1 MKATLRPTS
10 LPKST
15 LSKAGSDP
23 APLSRQGRCGRSSCT
38 SGRAL
43 CRLLPGGWP
52 GCLRVPEARRGRI
65 SMDSAAAR
73 LEAERKSPAWGDCR
87 PGGRLDMSH
96 GFVRHIRRNQI
107 ARDDYDKEMKQA
119 KEKVKK
125 RHTPAP
131 ARPRKPDQQVYH
143 PRQRSRA
150 EITSGLEYE
159 GSSESSSS
167 TELDPYGPA
176 LFCLEYESDSGK
188 ITSVVVHQDNDA
200 DEVVEKISAQ
210 NQLEPALRDAL
221 KKRVQE
227 ELEKRRVKR

>member
-1 MKATLRPTS
+1 
-10 LPKST
+10 
-15 LSKAGSDP
+15 
-23 APLSRQGRCGRSSCT
+23 
-38 SGRAL
+38 
-43 CRLLPGGWP
+43 
-52 GCLRVPEARRGRI
+52 
-65 SMDSAAAR
+65 MDSAAVGPD
-73 LEAERKSPAWGDCR
+73 AEPDSPAWGGCR

-131 ARPRKPDQQVYH
+131 ARPKKPDQQVYH

-150 EITSGLEYE
+150 DVTSGLEYE
-159 GSSESSSS
+159 GSSESGSS
-167 TELDPYGPA
+167 TELDPYGPP

-188 ITSVVVHQDNDA
+188 ITSVVVHQWPMYFFQQDNDPV
-200 DEVVEKISAQ
+200 DVVEKISAQ
-210 NQLEPALRDAL
+210 NQLDPAMCEAL